1 MPAGLTGCG
10 VHTSFTLI
18 FQSLVFFEDL
28 VSNGHIFTFDHVDDK
43 AGLLDELRVL
53 GGLFLDQRL
62 KLAASHEELVADRGQ
77 EVGIIREQLFFDNTC
92 VCGASLQAL
101 VLMLLLALLDRIE
114 DQLAASECIQIRQV
128 KQVV

>member
-10 VHTSFTLI
+10 VSTSFTLV
-18 FQSLVFFEDL
+18 FHSLVLFDDL
-28 VSNGHIFTFDHVDDK
+28 VSNWHIFTFDHVDDE

-53 GGLFLDQRL
+53 RGLLLDQRL
-62 KLAASHEELVADRGQ
+62 QLAASHEELVADRGQ
-77 EVGIIREQLFFDNTC
+77 EVGIIREQLFLDNTG

-114 DQLAASECIQIRQV
+114 DQLTASECIQIRQV
-128 KQVV
+128 EQVV